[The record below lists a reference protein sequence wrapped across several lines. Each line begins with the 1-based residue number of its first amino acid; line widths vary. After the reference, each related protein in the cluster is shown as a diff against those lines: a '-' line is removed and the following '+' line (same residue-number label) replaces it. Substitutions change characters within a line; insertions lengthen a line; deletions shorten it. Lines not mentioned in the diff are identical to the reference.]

1 MKTVHFFTIGLFWW
15 PVSLTW
21 TPRGSGA
28 HLSALPPSLSPPY
41 ISLLSGVRLRLWA
54 EEAAARSAPRTP
66 ARRRPALA
74 AVRVL
79 GRRVVPVEEGD
90 QGSCR
95 LQRRE

>member
-1 MKTVHFFTIGLFWW
+1 MG
-15 PVSLTW
+15 
-21 TPRGSGA
+21 RGSGRA
-28 HLSALPPSLSPPY
+28 F
-41 ISLLSGVRLRLWA
+41 GA
-54 EEAAARSAPRTP
+54 EDP

-95 LQRRE
+95 LQRRESEVTLTVGPHCHVAYASAKPPCKTAGWPNVNGFNS